1 MELVDEKHV
10 HQCVSTEKADE
21 ITSAHD
27 MKTELSEWFATH
39 KGKKWESRGRKEGPL
54 ADPIS
59 FECAG
64 GVRDK
69 WMDVTVPNISVKVVV
84 SRPQTLAFTKRRQRY
99 SLLRRMAWPGGSYKW
114 RQPNPFLGR
123 GMIRDGLTC
132 IMVINT
138 GNWMKR
144 TVP

>member
-39 KGKKWESRGRKEGPL
+39 RGEKWESRGRKEGPL

-64 GVRDK
+64 SVRDK

-84 SRPQTLAFTKRRQRY
+84 SRPQTLAFTKKRRKAPSFR
-99 SLLRRMAWPGGSYKW
+99 AG
-114 RQPNPFLGR
+114 
-123 GMIRDGLTC
+123 I
-132 IMVINT
+132 
-138 GNWMKR
+138 
-144 TVP
+144 